1 VIADDNQRFYE
12 EKVPA
17 RQRREGGLWVLDSS
31 PLSGYEMPSVD
42 EQFEV
47 MMNEIGKFL
56 LHELV

>member
-1 VIADDNQRFYE
+1 VIADDNQRSYE

-17 RQRREGGLWVLDSS
+17 RRRREGGLWVLDSS
-31 PLSGYEMPSVD
+31 PLSGYEKPSVED
-42 EQFEV
+42 GFEV